1 MLAKRLLRR
10 EFSLNPLKTVIRSES
25 QNVTWSHTDF
35 EKHTD
40 AFSTGIQELGF
51 GPGKFQFYTIFKLEP
66 RPRHTCSSSKRIDVL
81 T

>member
-10 EFSLNPLKTVIRSES
+10 EFSINPLKTVIRSES

-51 GPGKFQFYTIFKLEP
+51 GQGKFTISAICRLLQSLL
-66 RPRHTCSSSKRIDVL
+66 HTQTCR
-81 T
+81 